1 MPNREKIG
9 LMTIKRLVDTLKKGG
24 HQVVSMEAD
33 KDLVDRLEDFM
44 PQVLQGERPGMV
56 FNVSYGLQGQARY
69 THVPSILEM
78 VGIPYVASG
87 PLGHSLALDKVVT
100 KMVLRQRNIPT
111 PDFAVLDTPQ
121 AELPADLSYPMIV
134 KPRSEA
140 VSFGLAVVQ
149 DECVEDLRRAAGIIF
164 NEFRQ
169 PVLAEQYIEGREINV
184 GLLGNDP
191 VEAFAPVLLDF
202 GEGPQIYT
210 YEDKT
215 RSSGREIRPVCPAPI
230 GDELTD
236 EAKDI
241 AIRTFNALGLYDC
254 ARIDMRL
261 DKDDRLFVLEAN
273 SLPSLGEHGSY
284 LVGAAYAGLDF
295 TDFVNRLV
303 DIASARYFG
312 TPDPSTLE
320 TKGTHAKSQ
329 LFSYITQ
336 HWEQLDKHLR
346 DWVQL
351 SSTTNDPIGIEQAV
365 GKAAHILEDIGLKPV
380 PELTDGPEVWTWQT
394 SAGLEGGTLLIGH
407 LDTPIDTE
415 IAAQAYRRDPEWV
428 YGEGVGTSRAPLVMV
443 EFALRALRRIRKLS
457 RTPLGVLLYTDEGR
471 HALHSSQLIRAA
483 AAKAKCV
490 IVIDPAATGGALITN
505 RRGARRYRLSVE
517 GDSLRPGQASKRRP
531 VLRWMWDKLEQMSGL
546 GSARMRLSVDTVD
559 LKPESHPRMLP
570 HRVTASILVTYF
582 DVADAT
588 QAEEGMKKILGKRA
602 PKWTLTMLSDRPPMK
617 DRAGGVRLAKAF
629 EAVAEEF
636 QLPISRETSIWPSVA
651 GLVPPRTACIS
662 GAGPVC
668 RDRGTPREAVQR
680 VSLVQRTILM
690 AGVLAGQ
697 FPDTK

>member
-1 MPNREKIG
+1 MKIAVVYNRDSKSVINLFGMPNREKIG
-9 LMTIKRLVDTLKKGG
+9 LMTIKRLVDALKKGG

-121 AELPADLSYPMIV
+121 AELPPDLSYPMIV
-134 KPRSEA
+134 KPRNEA

-149 DECVEDLRRAAGIIF
+149 DEEDLRRAAGIIF

-215 RSSGREIRPVCPAPI
+215 GSSGREIRPVCPAPI

-273 SLPSLGEHGSY
+273 SLPSLGEHGRIWWLKYSTPFAAVEAPRIHCSLDGKVSLEAARIRNDVPGVLRKHGFEVVPREPY
-284 LVGAAYAGLDF
+284 SFYMGCVQMVVRDHRSGELIGIADPRRDGAA
-295 TDFVNRLV
+295 
-303 DIASARYFG
+303 
-312 TPDPSTLE
+312 
-320 TKGTHAKSQ
+320 
-329 LFSYITQ
+329 
-336 HWEQLDKHLR
+336 
-346 DWVQL
+346 
-351 SSTTNDPIGIEQAV
+351 
-365 GKAAHILEDIGLKPV
+365 
-380 PELTDGPEVWTWQT
+380 
-394 SAGLEGGTLLIGH
+394 
-407 LDTPIDTE
+407 
-415 IAAQAYRRDPEWV
+415 
-428 YGEGVGTSRAPLVMV
+428 
-443 EFALRALRRIRKLS
+443 
-457 RTPLGVLLYTDEGR
+457 
-471 HALHSSQLIRAA
+471 
-483 AAKAKCV
+483 
-490 IVIDPAATGGALITN
+490 
-505 RRGARRYRLSVE
+505 
-517 GDSLRPGQASKRRP
+517 
-531 VLRWMWDKLEQMSGL
+531 
-546 GSARMRLSVDTVD
+546 
-559 LKPESHPRMLP
+559 
-570 HRVTASILVTYF
+570 
-582 DVADAT
+582 
-588 QAEEGMKKILGKRA
+588 
-602 PKWTLTMLSDRPPMK
+602 
-617 DRAGGVRLAKAF
+617 
-629 EAVAEEF
+629 
-636 QLPISRETSIWPSVA
+636 
-651 GLVPPRTACIS
+651 
-662 GAGPVC
+662 AGP
-668 RDRGTPREAVQR
+668 A
-680 VSLVQRTILM
+680 S
-690 AGVLAGQ
+690 
-697 FPDTK
+697 